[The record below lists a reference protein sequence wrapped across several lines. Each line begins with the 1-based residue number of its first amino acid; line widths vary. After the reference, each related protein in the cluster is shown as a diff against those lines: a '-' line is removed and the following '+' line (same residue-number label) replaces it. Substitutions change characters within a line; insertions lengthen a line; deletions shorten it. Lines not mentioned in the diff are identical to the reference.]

1 MRPNPKS
8 QTYPVQALRR
18 IGPPMRR
25 LLFGYTLVLK
35 GMTHG
40 QFNIRTKHTRT
51 KHTRTNNTR
60 RRQRQ
65 HGTI

>member
-1 MRPNPKS
+1 
-8 QTYPVQALRR
+8 
-18 IGPPMRR
+18 
-25 LLFGYTLVLK
+25 
-35 GMTHG
+35 MTHG